1 MILPTEDLLILGRTT
16 TMKQFINRVMMH
28 ELLELPMD
36 KVLSTTK

>member
-1 MILPTEDLLILGRTT
+1 MILPTEDLLILGRKIAT

-28 ELLELPMD
+28 ELPMD

>member
-28 ELLELPMD
+28 ELPMD